1 MLKKLFNWLFAKKE
15 AQPVREVNVFDFTK
29 REAGHDITLR
39 MIDDGEYAEAMV
51 FLAIDQKS
59 PEVGDF
65 IVVNLELSSIEE
77 GGDYDITFVVESV
90 TRVALGISQLTLTR
104 YEGAEDE

>member
-15 AQPVREVNVFDFTK
+15 EPHREVNVFDFTK

-51 FLAIDQKS
+51 FLAIDQQA

-65 IVVNLELSSIEE
+65 IVVNLEQSSMQGEV
-77 GGDYDITFVVESV
+77 DYHMTFVVESV

>member
-15 AQPVREVNVFDFTK
+15 DPHSEVNVFDFTR

-39 MIDDGEYAEAMV
+39 MINDGEYAEAVV
-51 FLAIDQKS
+51 FLEMGADA

-65 IVVNLELSSIEE
+65 IVVDLSDSKSR
-77 GGDYDITFVVESV
+77 DDLTVTFVVDTTEP
-90 TRVALGISQLTLTR
+90 VALGITQLTMSR
-104 YEGAEDE
+104 YEGAENE